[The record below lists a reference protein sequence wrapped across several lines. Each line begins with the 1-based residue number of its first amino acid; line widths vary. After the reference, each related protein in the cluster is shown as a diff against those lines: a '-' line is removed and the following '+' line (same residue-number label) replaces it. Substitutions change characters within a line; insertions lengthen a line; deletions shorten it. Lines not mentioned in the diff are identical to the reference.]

1 MSGRSISLS
10 KAQLLSRS
18 TNYGAR
24 CAPKRR
30 IHAFG
35 SGIMTTG
42 LRWIAGRPS
51 SSLLFFWITRT
62 KVKNKLFAPA
72 VLNLKATLP
81 HLLVTMRVTMIRT
94 PLDNAEK
101 SQTELKTGF
110 ALMRLASKYAFNAR
124 SLSSSTSESKS
135 SEPAPCPKAVR
146 FDKVIIRT
154 YPIELGD
161 NPGGT
166 QGPPLTI
173 NWKYD
178 EEFSTSVDVFEKTRI
193 PLRRHADKDELWI
206 SPVRRHILLQ
216 KAGYSARELRE
227 AIEEIL
233 AIRKQRSST
242 LYWSKFPLCE
252 MVMETS
258 ENIVKYPS
266 LSLPSSQRTEKRR
279 PTLSGI

>member
-1 MSGRSISLS
+1 
-10 KAQLLSRS
+10 
-18 TNYGAR
+18 
-24 CAPKRR
+24 
-30 IHAFG
+30 
-35 SGIMTTG
+35 
-42 LRWIAGRPS
+42 
-51 SSLLFFWITRT
+51 
-62 KVKNKLFAPA
+62 
-72 VLNLKATLP
+72 
-81 HLLVTMRVTMIRT
+81 MRVTMIRT
-94 PLDNAEK
+94 PLDCPEK

-110 ALMRLASKYAFNAR
+110 ALMRLASKYAFNTI

-135 SEPAPCPKAVR
+135 SEPAPCRKSVK

-173 NWKYD
+173 SWKYD
-178 EEFSTSVDVFEKTRI
+178 DEFSTSVDVFEKTRI

-233 AIRKQRSST
+233 AIRKQRNST

-266 LSLPSSQRTEKRR
+266 LALSSSQRTDKRR